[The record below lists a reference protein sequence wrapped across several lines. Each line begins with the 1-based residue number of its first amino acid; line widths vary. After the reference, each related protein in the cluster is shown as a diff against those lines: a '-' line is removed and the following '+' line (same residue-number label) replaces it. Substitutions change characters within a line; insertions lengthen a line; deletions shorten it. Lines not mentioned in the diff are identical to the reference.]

1 MTNIQKGFAYYKYR
15 WFITSNGKLVVGGKN
30 AEQNEELIK
39 KFIEPK
45 HDLEYSSQI
54 SLKNYSKKEKY
65 VVMHTRSPGS
75 PFSIILD
82 ENPNEKDINET
93 AIFTASFSRQW
104 KSRKKEAQVD
114 VFLLEQIYKEKNMK
128 VGTFGVTG
136 KIDHRKI
143 PLILHLKK
151 QLNVLRAVPFK
162 SDNSLIII
170 PGKIPKEKFAM
181 QISKD
186 YKIDI
191 QEVLNALPTGG
202 FDFEI
207 AILNKPNKEYN
218 KTSKKKK

>member
-1 MTNIQKGFAYYKYR
+1 MTAIKKGFAYYKYR
-15 WFITSNGKLVVGGKN
+15 WFITSSEKLVVGGKN

-45 HDLEYSSQI
+45 NKLDYNSQI

-65 VVMHTRSPGS
+65 IVMHTRSPGS

-82 ENPNEKDINET
+82 ENPSEKDIKEG

-114 VFLLEQIYKEKNMK
+114 IFLLEQMYKEKDMK

-136 KIDHRKI
+136 KVNHIKV
-143 PLILHLKK
+143 PLILYLKK
-151 QLNVLRAVPFK
+151 QLNVLRAIPFK
-162 SDNSLIII
+162 SNGDMIII
-170 PGKIPKEKFAM
+170 PGKIPKEKFAI
-181 QISKD
+181 QISKH
-186 YKIDI
+186 YKTDI
-191 QEVLNALPTGG
+191 QEALSALPIGG

-207 AILNKPNKEYN
+207 SMVNKLNKEHNK
-218 KTSKKKK
+218 KSKKKR